1 MTESSSDFAKL
12 FEASTNS
19 LNTQLYEGKKV
30 TGTIMSITR
39 DSVFVDLGGRSEGI
53 IDKKDLLDANGNLRY
68 KVGDE
73 VKATCMGLQ
82 DGYTKLAVKINAV
95 DVDSS
100 VVDAYEAKI
109 PIEGKVLEERK
120 GGFGV
125 QVGTSKGFC
134 PFSQIDARGVKK
146 EPAEYV
152 GQTYQ
157 FLITEYS
164 EEGPNIILSRRR
176 VLEDEAQKMR
186 EYLKGMLKVGDI
198 RDATVVKL
206 MPFGAFVDLGGIEG
220 LVPASEISWTRGIK
234 VEEALSQGQQVQVKI
249 IALEWGDENT
259 KERVTLSI
267 KQATKSPWERIAA
280 GESPYVVGAKFTG
293 KVVRL
298 ATYGVFVELE
308 SGLDGLAHISQ
319 LGQDHRIEDP
329 SEVCKEGD
337 MFEVTILGIDLDHK
351 RISLCFGDPKVK
363 DEKPAELSHEQEVE
377 IVAATMGERLTGEV
391 ESLKPFGAFI
401 KLPNGQTGLLHVS
414 QCGFDENVRDRTHE
428 LYKRF
433 QPHTQV
439 EVIVKEINGNKIS
452 LMLPEVLE
460 QEMEKNIINDYKDEK
475 SASFGAMDDIFG
487 GIKL

>member
-1 MTESSSDFAKL
+1 MTETSEFAKM
-12 FEASTNS
+12 FEASTSNLS
-19 LNTQLYEGKKV
+19 QLYEGKKV
-30 TGTIMSITR
+30 TGTIISITR
-39 DSVFVDLGGRSEGI
+39 DNVFVDLGGRSEGI
-53 IDKKDLLDANGNLRY
+53 IDKKDLLNSKGELKY
-68 KVGDE
+68 KEGDQI
-73 VKATCMGLQ
+73 KATCMGLQ
-82 DGYTKLAVKINAV
+82 DGYTKLAVKINTV

-125 QVGTSKGFC
+125 QVGSAKGFC
-134 PFSQIDARGVKK
+134 PFSQIDMRGVKK

-164 EEGPNIILSRRR
+164 EEEGNIVLSRRR
-176 VLEDEAQKMR
+176 VLEEEAQKMR

-234 VEEALSQGQQVQVKI
+234 VDEALKQGQQVQVKI
-249 IALEWGDENT
+249 IALEWGDGTT

-267 KQATKSPWERIAA
+267 KQATKSPWERIAD
-280 GESPYVVGAKFTG
+280 GESQYVVGAKLNG
-293 KVVRL
+293 RVVRL
-298 ATYGVFVELE
+298 APYGVFVELE
-308 SGLDGLAHISQ
+308 PGLDGLAHISQ
-319 LGQDHRIEDP
+319 LGQDHRIEDA
-329 SEVCKEGD
+329 SEVCKVGD
-337 MFEVTILGIDLDHK
+337 EVEVTILGIDLDNK
-351 RISLCFGDPKVK
+351 RISLCFGEPKEK

-401 KLPNGQTGLLHVS
+401 KLPNGQTGLLHIS

-428 LYKRF
+428 LYRRF

-439 EVIVKEINGNKIS
+439 EVIIKEINGNKIS
-452 LMLPEVLE
+452 LTLPEVVE
-460 QEMEKNIINDYKDEK
+460 AEMEKNTINDYKDKDSEN
-475 SASFGAMDDIFG
+475 FGNMGDIFG
-487 GIKL
+487 NIKL